1 MFTKKSEE
9 PRILILCLGRRETG
23 LDLHIPMIANS
34 LDLSVVESRAI
45 LQKAVSAL
53 SDGPSLEIR
62 ERIKASVTKREL
74 VDDSIMNQ
82 LFKELEE

>member
-1 MFTKKSEE
+1 
-9 PRILILCLGRRETG
+9 
-23 LDLHIPMIANS
+23 MIANS
-34 LDLSVVESRAI
+34 LDLSVVESKAI

-62 ERIKASVTKREL
+62 EMIKASVAKREL

>member
-1 MFTKKSEE
+1 
-9 PRILILCLGRRETG
+9 
-23 LDLHIPMIANS
+23 MIANS
-34 LDLSVVESRAI
+34 LDLSVVESKAI

-62 ERIKASVTKREL
+62 EKIKASVAKREL
-74 VDDSIMNQ
+74 VDDSIINQ

>member
-1 MFTKKSEE
+1 
-9 PRILILCLGRRETG
+9 
-23 LDLHIPMIANS
+23 MIANS
-34 LDLSVVESRAI
+34 LDLTVIESKAI

-53 SDGPSLEIR
+53 SDGPSLETR
-62 ERIKASVTKREL
+62 KKIKASVAKHEL

>member
-1 MFTKKSEE
+1 
-9 PRILILCLGRRETG
+9 LGRRETG
-23 LDLHIPMIANS
+23 LDLHVPMIANS
-34 LDLSVVESRAI
+34 LDLSVVESKAI

-62 ERIKASVTKREL
+62 EKIKASVAKREL
-74 VDDSIMNQ
+74 VDDSIINQ